1 MADVKYEKL
10 DRIRE
15 DIKRDKAKVAKLQEQ
30 IKVKEA
36 KLKEAEASQIVADV
50 GAMNMTPE
58 QLGEFLAL
66 IQSGNLNELLSGKTK
81 VVTTV
86 NSSEVNEEKYEDL
99 YEDEEHINPKCPVCS
114 YDYAY
119 CEGKEPEVTET
130 EDETEEPEVED
141 PKPEKKNNSGMIV
154 IVLLVI
160 GGAAGGYFY
169 ITKAKNKKPAKNSGV
184 DPDADYNED
193 EEE

>member
-50 GAMNMTPE
+50 GAMNMTPV

-66 IQSGNLNELLSGKTK
+66 IQSGNLNELLSGKKK

-99 YEDEEHINPKCPVCS
+99 YEDEE
-114 YDYAY
+114 
-119 CEGKEPEVTET
+119 
-130 EDETEEPEVED
+130 DE
-141 PKPEKKNNSGMIV
+141 N
-154 IVLLVI
+154 
-160 GGAAGGYFY
+160 
-169 ITKAKNKKPAKNSGV
+169 
-184 DPDADYNED
+184 NED
-193 EEE
+193 

>member
-1 MADVKYEKL
+1 MADVRYEKL

-50 GAMNMTPE
+50 SAMNMTPE

-86 NSSEVNEEKYEDL
+86 NSSEVNEDENEDL
-99 YEDEEHINPKCPVCS
+99 YEDEE
-114 YDYAY
+114 
-119 CEGKEPEVTET
+119 
-130 EDETEEPEVED
+130 EE
-141 PKPEKKNNSGMIV
+141 N
-154 IVLLVI
+154 
-160 GGAAGGYFY
+160 
-169 ITKAKNKKPAKNSGV
+169 
-184 DPDADYNED
+184 NED
-193 EEE
+193 

>member
-1 MADVKYEKL
+1 MADVRYEKL

-15 DIKRDKAKVAKLQEQ
+15 DIKRDKAKVTKLQEQ

-50 GAMNMTPE
+50 SAVNMTPE

-99 YEDEEHINPKCPVCS
+99 YEDEE
-114 YDYAY
+114 
-119 CEGKEPEVTET
+119 
-130 EDETEEPEVED
+130 EE
-141 PKPEKKNNSGMIV
+141 N
-154 IVLLVI
+154 
-160 GGAAGGYFY
+160 
-169 ITKAKNKKPAKNSGV
+169 
-184 DPDADYNED
+184 NED
-193 EEE
+193 

>member
-50 GAMNMTPE
+50 GAMNLTPE

-99 YEDEEHINPKCPVCS
+99 YEDEGHINPKCPVCL

-141 PKPEKKNNSGMIV
+141 PKPEKKI
-154 IVLLVI
+154 I
-160 GGAAGGYFY
+160 
-169 ITKAKNKKPAKNSGV
+169 P
-184 DPDADYNED
+184 E
-193 EEE
+193 

>member
-1 MADVKYEKL
+1 MADVRYEKL

-86 NSSEVNEEKYEDL
+86 NSSEVNEEENEDL
-99 YEDEEHINPKCPVCS
+99 YEDEEDENIWYTATDAHVLFFDNIPSSIVYIGYIAFNSIALVTNIIDSVNEKLKKH
-114 YDYAY
+114 
-119 CEGKEPEVTET
+119 KEESIKDRIKSLEKDFI
-130 EDETEEPEVED
+130 DET
-141 PKPEKKNNSGMIV
+141 
-154 IVLLVI
+154 L
-160 GGAAGGYFY
+160 
-169 ITKAKNKKPAKNSGV
+169 
-184 DPDADYNED
+184 
-193 EEE
+193 

>member
-1 MADVKYEKL
+1 MADVRYEKL

-58 QLGEFLAL
+58 QLGEFLTL

-86 NSSEVNEEKYEDL
+86 NSSEVNEEENEDL
-99 YEDEEHINPKCPVCS
+99 YEDEEEKN
-114 YDYAY
+114 D
-119 CEGKEPEVTET
+119 
-130 EDETEEPEVED
+130 ED
-141 PKPEKKNNSGMIV
+141 
-154 IVLLVI
+154 
-160 GGAAGGYFY
+160 
-169 ITKAKNKKPAKNSGV
+169 
-184 DPDADYNED
+184 
-193 EEE
+193 